1 MIEFDEQYN
10 IPFIIFLFRN
20 EVEMELE
27 RLIGYEF
34 KNKNLLTLA
43 ITHSSYAHENG
54 EKEYNEKIEYL
65 GDAVLELIS
74 SEYIF
79 KTYPKLSEGEMT
91 KARAYAVCEESL
103 AEVANRYGFSDF
115 LRVGRCESKVN
126 GRYRN
131 SILADSV
138 EAIIGA
144 IYLDSGIDDAR
155 SFILPNIKNRLESF
169 VAKGNKDYKT
179 QLQEILQ
186 VNGDIKIEYKI
197 VDSYGPE
204 HDKVFVSEVYVNG
217 KVFGKGKGRN
227 KKEAEMEAAQE
238 AIKTVNR
245 G

>member
-1 MIEFDEQYN
+1 MSFEEK
-10 IPFIIFLFRN
+10 
-20 EVEMELE
+20 
-27 RLIGYEF
+27 IGYEF
-34 KNKNLLTLA
+34 KNKSLMQLA
-43 ITHSSYAHENG
+43 LTHSSYAHENG
-54 EKEYNEKIEYL
+54 RKEYNEKIEYL

-79 KTYPKLSEGEMT
+79 KTFSKLSEGEMT

-115 LRVGRCESKVN
+115 LQVGKCEAKEN

-144 IYLDSGIDDAR
+144 IYLDSGIDAAR
-155 SFILPNIKNRLESF
+155 EFILPNILGRLEDF
-169 VAKGNKDYKT
+169 INKGNKDYKT

-197 VDSYGPE
+197 VDSSGPE
-204 HDKVFVSEVYVNG
+204 HNKIFNAEVYVNG
-217 KVFGKGKGRN
+217 KLRGKGLGKN
-227 KKEAEMEAAQE
+227 KKEAEMSAAKE
-238 AIKTVNR
+238 AIKNLKTS
-245 G
+245 